1 MAHDYI
7 SYHPSSRQIM
17 KFEDRRSSKPSHPG
31 ILAPPVDKAS
41 PSVGLLE
48 PATDFVT
55 DIKLLS
61 DSERLYNAIEKAE
74 HRSFK
79 HRLNTW
85 SPSGDKTSTA
95 WGPVQIDN
103 PTMGDLLRYT
113 KGKDPVQSARWVKKN
128 DPLTK
133 DEEAYIKKY
142 VGLSQ
147 KDKNKELRDTISR
160 YTYNSIAKKY
170 IRYLWE
176 VRSGKDPK
184 AFATLWHYGPSS
196 LVRKKAINKGQ
207 MVDIVDKDYWEEF
220 IGNYRR

>member
-1 MAHDYI
+1 M
-7 SYHPSSRQIM
+7 
-17 KFEDRRSSKPSHPG
+17 G
-31 ILAPPVDKAS
+31 ILSEAKAS
-41 PSVGLLE
+41 PPIGLLE
-48 PATDFVT
+48 PITDFNLEVEISPV
-55 DIKLLS
+55 D
-61 DSERLYNAIEKAE
+61 ERLYRALEKAE
-74 HRSFK
+74 HRSYLD
-79 HRLNTW
+79 RLNTW
-85 SPSGDKTSTA
+85 APSGDKTSTA

-103 PTMGDLLRYT
+103 PTMGDLLRYKT
-113 KGKDPVQSARWVKKN
+113 GKDPVKSARWVKKN

-142 VGLSQ
+142 VSLSQ
-147 KDKNKELRDTISR
+147 KDKNKELRDTISK

-207 MVDIVDKDYWEEF
+207 MVDLVDKPYWEEF
-220 IGNYRR
+220 INNYGN